1 MYETEF
7 EFESGNEFEA
17 AEAEASCG
25 CANPATCG
33 CAACRAKTGR
43 GGCAACAV
51 ARPVLAET
59 EAMELAA
66 ELLSLGS
73 EAELEHFL
81 GKIFKGVGG
90 LIKKGVGAIG
100 RFAKKGISAL
110 GKGLKAV
117 GKIALPALKGL
128 AKVGLP
134 MLGKVA
140 GGFFGGPLGSMLGSK
155 LGSLAGNLIGNAE
168 AEGEMEGMSHEDREF
183 EIARRYCHM
192 VANSARNLLRRP
204 ASRNPERAALVAMTG
219 ALRGIPRRSGAI
231 RVPMTARRPI
241 GRRVAVGRSIPVGG
255 GRGRWVRTGPGMVV
269 VAGC

>member
-1 MYETEF
+1 M
-7 EFESGNEFEA
+7 
-17 AEAEASCG
+17 
-25 CANPATCG
+25 
-33 CAACRAKTGR
+33 
-43 GGCAACAV
+43 
-51 ARPVLAET
+51 

-90 LIKKGVGAIG
+90 LIKKGVGAVG

-140 GGFFGGPLGSMLGSK
+140 GSFFGGPLGGMLGSK

-168 AEGEMEGMSHEDREF
+168 AEGELEGLSHEDRQF
-183 EIARRYCHM
+183 EIARRYCHL
-192 VANSARNLLRRP
+192 VANSARNILRRP
-204 ASRNPERAALVAMTG
+204 ASRNPERAALVAMSQ
-219 ALRGIPRRSGAI
+219 ALPAIPRRGTTMRAT
-231 RVPMTARRPI
+231 TAMRRP
-241 GRRVAVGRSIPVGG
+241 VGRATPARTKGS
-255 GRGRWVRTGPGMVV
+255 WVRTGPGVV
-269 VAGC
+269 VVGAC